1 MGAARAQMAG
11 APRMTAHVIVVGAGT
26 AGLAAAAE
34 LAGRGARVT
43 LVEKSARIG
52 GTLHVSAGQMSAAGT
67 KLQRGRGIV
76 DSPEA
81 HFADAMRISKGTAD
95 AAPVA
100 PRGRAGPGHGRLAD
114 RRGLRPRSRVP
125 GDPAFP

>member
-1 MGAARAQMAG
+1 
-11 APRMTAHVIVVGAGT
+11 MTAHVVVVGAGT

-34 LAGRGARVT
+34 LATRGATVT

-67 KLQRGRGIV
+67 KLQRARGIA
-76 DSPEA
+76 DTPEA

-95 AAPVA
+95 AALVRRAVA
-100 PRGRAGPGHGRLAD
+100 LAPDTLDWLMDCLLYTSPSPRD
-114 RRGLRPRSRVP
+114 
-125 GDPAFP
+125 